1 MSNSA
6 DSRIN
11 IRVTAEFKEKVTK
24 YIRENNISLTDLV
37 TQSIDKTM
45 SDAKPNENSKIST
58 LELLTK
64 SLARNLESIS
74 EELQAL
80 KVKSQA

>member
-45 SDAKPNENSKIST
+45 SDAKPNESSKIST

>member
-11 IRVTAEFKEKVTK
+11 IRVTAEFKEKVIRHT
-24 YIRENNISLTDLV
+24 RENNISLTDLV
-37 TQSIDKTM
+37 TQSIDKTINE
-45 SDAKPNENSKIST
+45 AKPTEDSKIGT

-64 SLARNLESIS
+64 SLARNLENVS
-74 EELQAL
+74 EELKAL

>member
-11 IRVTAEFKEKVTK
+11 IRVTAEFKEKITK
-24 YIRENNISLTDLV
+24 YTRENNISLTDLV

-45 SDAKPNENSKIST
+45 SNAKPVENSKIST
-58 LELLTK
+58 LELLIK
-64 SLARNLESIS
+64 SLARNLENIS
-74 EELQAL
+74 EELQDL